1 MAAWW
6 IRPGVR
12 LLAAM
17 VLPFAVPAIIT
28 LLIWALPGD
37 PAEIICPP
45 ETCGGTAELA
55 ARWNLDAGPWKFF
68 SGWVKEALTGEFGRS
83 WRVEQG
89 LPVRELLNESVP
101 TTLKL
106 VLCAMVPLL
115 LGSAGAATG
124 VIPARADGVFAG
136 VGLVPAVVFAL
147 LCSALVELNYGSSSF
162 SDEANLL
169 RLVLGATVLGLSDGA
184 FASAVSGVRGLFSS
198 ERNQRY
204 VQIAVLRGEGPL
216 SNMLPNVAP
225 ALAGQVRAR
234 FLHLLSGTVVVEVV
248 LRINGVGDLLWAG
261 TLLQDFGVVLAA
273 ATTFACISAA
283 LLVLQA
289 SIELMVALHVR
300 RTPAVEVPAAATAPA

>member
-1 MAAWW
+1 MRAWW

-12 LLAAM
+12 ILAAL

-55 ARWNLDAGPWKFF
+55 ARWNLDGGPWKFF
-68 SGWVKEALTGEFGRS
+68 SGWVRDALSGEFGRS

-89 LPVRELLNESVP
+89 LPVRDLLNESVP

-106 VLCAMVPLL
+106 VLFAMVPLL

-124 VIPARADGVFAG
+124 AIPAKADGVFAG
-136 VGLVPAVVFAL
+136 VGLVPAVVFSL
-147 LCSALVELNYGSSSF
+147 MCSALVELNYGSASF
-162 SDEANLL
+162 SPDANLL
-169 RLVLGATVLGLSDGA
+169 RLALGAAVLGLSDGA
-184 FASAVSGVRGLFSS
+184 FAAAVSGVRALFSS
-198 ERNQRY
+198 ERTQRY
-204 VQIAVLRGEGPL
+204 VQMAVLRGEGPIA
-216 SNMLPNVAP
+216 NMLPNVAP

-234 FLHLLSGTVVVEVV
+234 FLHLLSGTVIVEVV

-273 ATTFACISAA
+273 ATTFACISGA

-289 SIELMVALHVR
+289 LIELGVALQVR
-300 RTPAVEVPAAATAPA
+300 RAPAAVSAQSVPA

>member
-68 SGWVKEALTGEFGRS
+68 SGWVNEALTGEFGRS

-89 LPVRELLNESVP
+89 LPVRDLLDESVP

-106 VLCAMVPLL
+106 VLFAMVPLL

-184 FASAVSGVRGLFSS
+184 FSSAVSGVRSLFSS

-289 SIELMVALHVR
+289 CIELAVALHVR
-300 RTPAVEVPAAATAPA
+300 RSPSVDATASVPAAA